1 MSETTVST
9 PTGCNMYTWEK
20 RSGVRNGHRRIQ
32 VQLEVDGGGGSRQN
46 WMKKVVCGLYSAGRG
61 SNKA

>member
-1 MSETTVST
+1 
-9 PTGCNMYTWEK
+9 MYTWEK

-32 VQLEVDGGGGSRQN
+32 VQLELDGGGGSRQN
-46 WMKKVVCGLYSAGRG
+46 WMKKVVCGLYSTGRG